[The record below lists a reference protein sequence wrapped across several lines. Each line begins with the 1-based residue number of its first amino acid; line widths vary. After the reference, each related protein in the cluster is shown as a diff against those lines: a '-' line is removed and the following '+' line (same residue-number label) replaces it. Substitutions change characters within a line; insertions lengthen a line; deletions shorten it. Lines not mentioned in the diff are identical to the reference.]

1 MRTDH
6 AIVITEQRSLAEM
19 AEYLA
24 RKANRLGI
32 QGREIVRVYI
42 QEDTEGKHVY
52 FETTDRKFPVNNVG

>member
-6 AIVITEQRSLAEM
+6 AIVITDRKSLAEM

-42 QEDTEGKHVY
+42 EEDIEGKHVY
-52 FETTDRKFPVNNVG
+52 FETTNGKYQVMNAD

>member
-6 AIVITEQRSLAEM
+6 AIVIDPKRPLAEVL
-19 AEYLA
+19 EYLA

-42 QEDTEGKHVY
+42 EEDTEGKHVY
-52 FETTDRKFPVNNVG
+52 YETNCSSPVVE